1 MFQFHFPWIALL
13 IPLPLLVR
21 FLFPVLPKEK
31 KVDTAEILFPRL
43 DRLKNIFPNNSSL
56 KEKSE
61 PYFLPLLLLSWTLM
75 ILALMQPENGF
86 GMGVEDQDGNVFL
99 DFCAGIAVNSTGHC
113 HPRVVDAIVQQ
124 AQRLI
129 HYSASDFYEERYQ
142 ELASALA
149 ASAPW
154 SGPSKVLLQNSGTEA
169 VEASIK
175 LARYMSGR
183 QWIVG
188 FVGGFH
194 GRTLGAL
201 TLTNS
206 KAKYHAHFGP
216 LAPGFLHVPFGSEG
230 LDELEERIIA
240 RTIPGDEIAAFVVE
254 PVQGEGG
261 YVVPDKD
268 FFPRLKQ
275 IADKYCIA
283 IVVDEVQ
290 SGVGRTGKM
299 WAIEHFGIEPD
310 IVATA
315 KGLGSG
321 MPIGAVIA
329 KEHWMRWK
337 PGSHGSTFGGN
348 PVAAAAAIATL
359 EVIRDEKLMENAVA
373 RGKEA
378 VDGLRAAL
386 KGNSLVTDI
395 RGIGLMIGVD
405 FVDAD
410 AAADVEVE
418 AFKRGLLVLT
428 CGDRG
433 VRMSPP
439 LVVNAEEIKTAV
451 RIFAEAA
458 AAVAARR

>member
-1 MFQFHFPWIALL
+1 MTVVEKPQAWPAS
-13 IPLPLLVR
+13 LPHLVT
-21 FLFPVLPKEK
+21 PVPGPKARAQVAADQAVVSNSLPRAYPFAP
-31 KVDTAEILFPRL
+31 VR
-43 DRLKNIFPNNSSL
+43 
-56 KEKSE
+56 
-61 PYFLPLLLLSWTLM
+61 
-75 ILALMQPENGF
+75 GF
-86 GMGVEDQDGNVFL
+86 GSGVEDQDGNVFL

-113 HPRVVDAIVQQ
+113 HPRVVDAIIAQ
-124 AQRLI
+124 AQRLL
-129 HYSASDFYEERYQ
+129 HYSASDFYEQRYQ

-149 ASAPW
+149 ATAPW
-154 SGPSKVLLQNSGTEA
+154 SGPSRVLLQNSGTEA

-216 LAPGFLHVPFGSEG
+216 LAPGFLHVPFGSAG

-261 YVVPDKD
+261 YVMPDKD
-268 FFPRLKQ
+268 FFPRLKA
-275 IADKYCIA
+275 IADKHCIA

-310 IVATA
+310 IIATA

-359 EVIRDEKLMENAVA
+359 EVIRDEKLMENATA
-373 RGKEA
+373 RGREA
-378 VDGLRAAL
+378 VDGLRTAL
-386 KGNSLVTDI
+386 AGSAIVTDV
-395 RGIGLMIGVD
+395 RGIGLMIAVD

-410 AAADVEVE
+410 TAAAVEVA
-418 AFKRGLLVLT
+418 AFERGLLVLT

-439 LVVNAEEIKTAV
+439 LVVTAAEVAAAV
-451 RIFAEAA
+451 RIFAEA
-458 AAVAARR
+458 VAAIAATR

>member
-1 MFQFHFPWIALL
+1 MTVIEKPRTWPVTLPHLVTEVPGPKALAQVAADQAVVSGS
-13 IPLPLLVR
+13 LPRAYPFAPVR
-21 FLFPVLPKEK
+21 
-31 KVDTAEILFPRL
+31 
-43 DRLKNIFPNNSSL
+43 
-56 KEKSE
+56 
-61 PYFLPLLLLSWTLM
+61 
-75 ILALMQPENGF
+75 GF

-149 ASAPW
+149 ATAPW

-261 YVVPDKD
+261 YVVPDKE

-299 WAIEHFGIEPD
+299 WAIENFGIEPD
-310 IVATA
+310 IIATA

-359 EVIRDEKLMENAVA
+359 EVIRDEKLMENALA

-386 KGNSLVTDI
+386 KGSSIVTDI

-405 FVDAD
+405 FTDAD
-410 AAADVEVE
+410 TAADVEVE

>member
-1 MFQFHFPWIALL
+1 MTVIEKPGTWPATLPHLVTEVPGPKALAQVAADQAVVSGS
-13 IPLPLLVR
+13 LPRAYPFAPVR
-21 FLFPVLPKEK
+21 
-31 KVDTAEILFPRL
+31 
-43 DRLKNIFPNNSSL
+43 
-56 KEKSE
+56 
-61 PYFLPLLLLSWTLM
+61 
-75 ILALMQPENGF
+75 GF

-149 ASAPW
+149 ATAPW

-299 WAIEHFGIEPD
+299 WAIENFGIEPD
-310 IVATA
+310 IIATA

-359 EVIRDEKLMENAVA
+359 EVIRDEKLMQNALA

-386 KGNSLVTDI
+386 KGSSIVTDI

-405 FVDAD
+405 FTDAD
-410 AAADVEVE
+410 TAADVEVE

-439 LVVNAEEIKTAV
+439 FVVNAEEIKTAV

>member
-1 MFQFHFPWIALL
+1 MTVIEKPQAWPASLPHLVTEVPGPKALAQVAADQAVVSNS
-13 IPLPLLVR
+13 LPRAYPFAPVR
-21 FLFPVLPKEK
+21 
-31 KVDTAEILFPRL
+31 
-43 DRLKNIFPNNSSL
+43 
-56 KEKSE
+56 
-61 PYFLPLLLLSWTLM
+61 
-75 ILALMQPENGF
+75 GF

-149 ASAPW
+149 ATAPW

-183 QWIVG
+183 QWVVG

-216 LAPGFLHVPFGSEG
+216 LAPGFLHVPFGSAG
-230 LDELEERIIA
+230 LDELEQRIIA

-359 EVIRDEKLMENAVA
+359 EVIRDERLMENAVA
-373 RGKEA
+373 RGREA

-386 KGNSLVTDI
+386 KGNSIVTDI

-439 LVVNAEEIKTAV
+439 LVVNAEEISTAV

>member
-1 MFQFHFPWIALL
+1 MTVIEKPQAWPASLPHLVTEVPGPKALAQVAADQAVVSNS
-13 IPLPLLVR
+13 LPRAYPFAPVR
-21 FLFPVLPKEK
+21 
-31 KVDTAEILFPRL
+31 
-43 DRLKNIFPNNSSL
+43 
-56 KEKSE
+56 
-61 PYFLPLLLLSWTLM
+61 
-75 ILALMQPENGF
+75 GF

-149 ASAPW
+149 ATAPW

-299 WAIEHFGIEPD
+299 WAIENFGIEPD
-310 IVATA
+310 IIATA

-329 KEHWMRWK
+329 KEHWMRWA

-359 EVIRDEKLMENAVA
+359 EVIRDEKLMENALA

-386 KGNSLVTDI
+386 KGSSIVTDI

-405 FVDAD
+405 FTDAD
-410 AAADVEVE
+410 TAADVEVE

>member
-1 MFQFHFPWIALL
+1 MTVIEKPQAWPASLPHLVTEVPGPKALAQVAADQAVVSNS
-13 IPLPLLVR
+13 LPRAYPFAPVR
-21 FLFPVLPKEK
+21 
-31 KVDTAEILFPRL
+31 
-43 DRLKNIFPNNSSL
+43 
-56 KEKSE
+56 
-61 PYFLPLLLLSWTLM
+61 
-75 ILALMQPENGF
+75 GF

-149 ASAPW
+149 ATAPW

-183 QWIVG
+183 QWVVG

-216 LAPGFLHVPFGSEG
+216 LAPGFLHVPFGSAG
-230 LDELEERIIA
+230 LDELEQRIIA

-359 EVIRDEKLMENAVA
+359 EVIRDEKLMDNAVA
-373 RGKEA
+373 RGREA

-386 KGNSLVTDI
+386 KGNSIVTDI

-439 LVVNAEEIKTAV
+439 LVVNAQEISTAV

>member
-1 MFQFHFPWIALL
+1 MTVIEKPQAWPVTLPHLVTEVPGPKALAQVAADQAVVSNS
-13 IPLPLLVR
+13 LPRAYPFAPVR
-21 FLFPVLPKEK
+21 
-31 KVDTAEILFPRL
+31 
-43 DRLKNIFPNNSSL
+43 
-56 KEKSE
+56 
-61 PYFLPLLLLSWTLM
+61 
-75 ILALMQPENGF
+75 GF

-175 LARYMSGR
+175 LARYMCGR

>member
-1 MFQFHFPWIALL
+1 MTVIEKTQAWPASLPHLVTEVPGPKALAQVAADQAVVSNS
-13 IPLPLLVR
+13 LPRAYPFAPVR
-21 FLFPVLPKEK
+21 
-31 KVDTAEILFPRL
+31 
-43 DRLKNIFPNNSSL
+43 
-56 KEKSE
+56 
-61 PYFLPLLLLSWTLM
+61 
-75 ILALMQPENGF
+75 GF

-113 HPRVVDAIVQQ
+113 HPRVVEAVVQQ
-124 AQRLI
+124 AQRLL
-129 HYSASDFYEERYQ
+129 HYSASDFYEQRYQ

-149 ASAPW
+149 ATAPW
-154 SGPSKVLLQNSGTEA
+154 KGPSKVLLQNSGTEA

-183 QWIVG
+183 QWVVG

-216 LAPGFLHVPFGSEG
+216 LAPGFLHVPFGSAG
-230 LDELEERIIA
+230 LDELEQRIIA

-359 EVIRDEKLMENAVA
+359 DVIRDEKLMENAVA

-378 VDGLRAAL
+378 VDGLRTSL
-386 KGNSLVTDI
+386 KGNSIVTDI

-439 LVVNAEEIKTAV
+439 LVVSAEEIATAV

>member
-1 MFQFHFPWIALL
+1 MTVIEKPGTWPVTLPHLVTEVPGPKALAQVAADQAVVSGS
-13 IPLPLLVR
+13 LPRAYPFAPVR
-21 FLFPVLPKEK
+21 
-31 KVDTAEILFPRL
+31 
-43 DRLKNIFPNNSSL
+43 
-56 KEKSE
+56 
-61 PYFLPLLLLSWTLM
+61 
-75 ILALMQPENGF
+75 GF

-149 ASAPW
+149 ATAPW

-299 WAIEHFGIEPD
+299 WAIENFGIEPD
-310 IVATA
+310 IIATA

-359 EVIRDEKLMENAVA
+359 EVIRDEKLMENALA

-378 VDGLRAAL
+378 VDGLRVAL
-386 KGNSLVTDI
+386 KASSIVTDI

-405 FVDAD
+405 FTDAD
-410 AAADVEVE
+410 TAADVEVE

>member
-1 MFQFHFPWIALL
+1 MTVIEKPQAWPASLPHLVTEVPGPKALAQVAADQAVVSNS
-13 IPLPLLVR
+13 LPRAYPFAPVR
-21 FLFPVLPKEK
+21 
-31 KVDTAEILFPRL
+31 
-43 DRLKNIFPNNSSL
+43 
-56 KEKSE
+56 
-61 PYFLPLLLLSWTLM
+61 
-75 ILALMQPENGF
+75 GF

-154 SGPSKVLLQNSGTEA
+154 KGPSKVLLQNSGTEA

-254 PVQGEGG
+254 PVHGEGG

-378 VDGLRAAL
+378 VDGLRASL

>member
-1 MFQFHFPWIALL
+1 MTVIEKPQAWPASLPHLVTEVPGPKALAQVAADQAVVSNS
-13 IPLPLLVR
+13 LPRAYPFAPVR
-21 FLFPVLPKEK
+21 
-31 KVDTAEILFPRL
+31 
-43 DRLKNIFPNNSSL
+43 
-56 KEKSE
+56 
-61 PYFLPLLLLSWTLM
+61 
-75 ILALMQPENGF
+75 GF

-149 ASAPW
+149 ATAPW

-183 QWIVG
+183 QWVVG

-216 LAPGFLHVPFGSEG
+216 LAPGFLHVPFGSAG
-230 LDELEERIIA
+230 LDELEQRIIA

-373 RGKEA
+373 RGREA

-386 KGNSLVTDI
+386 TGNSIVTDI

-439 LVVNAEEIKTAV
+439 LVVNAEEISTAV

>member
-1 MFQFHFPWIALL
+1 MTVIEKPGTWPVTLPHLVTEVPGPKALAQVAADQAVVSGS
-13 IPLPLLVR
+13 LPRAYPFAPVR
-21 FLFPVLPKEK
+21 
-31 KVDTAEILFPRL
+31 
-43 DRLKNIFPNNSSL
+43 
-56 KEKSE
+56 
-61 PYFLPLLLLSWTLM
+61 
-75 ILALMQPENGF
+75 GF
-86 GMGVEDQDGNVFL
+86 GMGVEDQDGNVFF

-149 ASAPW
+149 ATAPW

-299 WAIEHFGIEPD
+299 WAIENFGIEPD
-310 IVATA
+310 IIATA

-359 EVIRDEKLMENAVA
+359 EVIRDEKLMENALA

-378 VDGLRAAL
+378 VDGLRVAL
-386 KGNSLVTDI
+386 KGSSIVTDI

-405 FVDAD
+405 FTDAD
-410 AAADVEVE
+410 TAADVEVE

>member
-1 MFQFHFPWIALL
+1 MTVIEKPGTWPVTLPHLVTEVPGPKALAQVAADQAVVSGS
-13 IPLPLLVR
+13 LPRAYPFAPVR
-21 FLFPVLPKEK
+21 
-31 KVDTAEILFPRL
+31 
-43 DRLKNIFPNNSSL
+43 
-56 KEKSE
+56 
-61 PYFLPLLLLSWTLM
+61 
-75 ILALMQPENGF
+75 GF

-149 ASAPW
+149 ATAPW

-359 EVIRDEKLMENAVA
+359 EVIRDEKLMENALA

-378 VDGLRAAL
+378 VDGLRVAL
-386 KGNSLVTDI
+386 KGSSIVTDI

-405 FVDAD
+405 FTDAD
-410 AAADVEVE
+410 TAADVEVE

>member
-1 MFQFHFPWIALL
+1 MTVIEKPGTWPATLPHLVTEVPGPKALAQVAADQEVVSGS
-13 IPLPLLVR
+13 LPRAYPFAPVR
-21 FLFPVLPKEK
+21 
-31 KVDTAEILFPRL
+31 
-43 DRLKNIFPNNSSL
+43 
-56 KEKSE
+56 
-61 PYFLPLLLLSWTLM
+61 
-75 ILALMQPENGF
+75 GF

-149 ASAPW
+149 ATAPW

-299 WAIEHFGIEPD
+299 WAIENFGIEPD
-310 IVATA
+310 IIATA

-329 KEHWMRWK
+329 KEHWMRWA

-359 EVIRDEKLMENAVA
+359 EVIRDEKLMENALA

-386 KGNSLVTDI
+386 KGSSIVTDI

-405 FVDAD
+405 FTDAD
-410 AAADVEVE
+410 TAADVEVE

>member
-1 MFQFHFPWIALL
+1 MTVIEKPGTWPVTLPHLVTEVPGPKALAQVAADQAVVSNS
-13 IPLPLLVR
+13 LPRAYPFAPVR
-21 FLFPVLPKEK
+21 
-31 KVDTAEILFPRL
+31 
-43 DRLKNIFPNNSSL
+43 
-56 KEKSE
+56 
-61 PYFLPLLLLSWTLM
+61 
-75 ILALMQPENGF
+75 GF

-149 ASAPW
+149 ATAPW

-299 WAIEHFGIEPD
+299 WAIENFGIEPD

-359 EVIRDEKLMENAVA
+359 EVIRDEKLMENALA

-386 KGNSLVTDI
+386 KGSSIVTDI
-395 RGIGLMIGVD
+395 RGIGLMIGID
-405 FVDAD
+405 FTDAD
-410 AAADVEVE
+410 TAADVEVE

>member
-1 MFQFHFPWIALL
+1 MTVIEKPQAWPATLPHLVTEVPGPKALAQVAADQAVVSNS
-13 IPLPLLVR
+13 LPRAYPFAPVR
-21 FLFPVLPKEK
+21 
-31 KVDTAEILFPRL
+31 
-43 DRLKNIFPNNSSL
+43 
-56 KEKSE
+56 
-61 PYFLPLLLLSWTLM
+61 
-75 ILALMQPENGF
+75 GF

-113 HPRVVDAIVQQ
+113 HPRVVDAVVQQ
-124 AQRLI
+124 AQRLL
-129 HYSASDFYEERYQ
+129 HYSASDFYEQRYQ

-149 ASAPW
+149 ATAPW

-216 LAPGFLHVPFGSEG
+216 LAPGFLHVPFGSHG

-261 YVVPDKD
+261 YVVPDED

-310 IVATA
+310 IVAAA

-337 PGSHGSTFGGN
+337 QGSHGSTFGGN
-348 PVAAAAAIATL
+348 LLAMAAG
-359 EVIRDEKLMENAVA
+359 NAVLDEVTKPGFLDHVRTMA
-373 RGKEA
+373 LLFKQRLAEIKDRYPAVIAEVRGEGLLIGVRALVPAA
-378 VDGLRAAL
+378 VLVDALRASYAL
-386 KGNSLVTDI
+386 PGVFDPVKLGGRWLMDGALVNPVPVT
-395 RGIGLMIGVD
+395 
-405 FVDAD
+405 
-410 AAADVEVE
+410 
-418 AFKRGLLVLT
+418 
-428 CGDRG
+428 
-433 VRMSPP
+433 
-439 LVVNAEEIKTAV
+439 
-451 RIFAEAA
+451 
-458 AAVAARR
+458 VARE

>member
-1 MFQFHFPWIALL
+1 MTVIEKPQAWPASLPHLVTEVPGPKALAQVAADQAVVSNS
-13 IPLPLLVR
+13 LPRAYPFAPVR
-21 FLFPVLPKEK
+21 
-31 KVDTAEILFPRL
+31 
-43 DRLKNIFPNNSSL
+43 
-56 KEKSE
+56 
-61 PYFLPLLLLSWTLM
+61 
-75 ILALMQPENGF
+75 GF

-149 ASAPW
+149 ATAPW
-154 SGPSKVLLQNSGTEA
+154 NGPSKVLLQNSGTEA

-183 QWIVG
+183 QWVVG

-216 LAPGFLHVPFGSEG
+216 LAPGFLHVPFGSAG
-230 LDELEERIIA
+230 LDELEQRIIA

-359 EVIRDEKLMENAVA
+359 EVIRDEKLMDNAVA
-373 RGKEA
+373 RGREA

-386 KGNSLVTDI
+386 KGNSIVTDI

-405 FVDAD
+405 FVAAD

-439 LVVNAEEIKTAV
+439 LVVNAEEISTAV

>member
-1 MFQFHFPWIALL
+1 MTVIEKPQAWPASLPHLVTEVPGPRALAQVAADQAVVSNS
-13 IPLPLLVR
+13 LPRAYPFAPVR
-21 FLFPVLPKEK
+21 
-31 KVDTAEILFPRL
+31 
-43 DRLKNIFPNNSSL
+43 
-56 KEKSE
+56 
-61 PYFLPLLLLSWTLM
+61 
-75 ILALMQPENGF
+75 GF

-124 AQRLI
+124 AQQLI

-154 SGPSKVLLQNSGTEA
+154 KGSSKVLLQNSGTEA

-329 KEHWMRWK
+329 KEHWMQWK

-378 VDGLRAAL
+378 VVGLRESL

-405 FVDAD
+405 FVDGD

-418 AFKRGLLVLT
+418 AFRRGLLVLT

>member
-1 MFQFHFPWIALL
+1 MTVIEKPQAWPVTLPHLVTEVPGPKALAQVAADQAVVSNS
-13 IPLPLLVR
+13 LPRAYPFAPVR
-21 FLFPVLPKEK
+21 
-31 KVDTAEILFPRL
+31 
-43 DRLKNIFPNNSSL
+43 
-56 KEKSE
+56 
-61 PYFLPLLLLSWTLM
+61 
-75 ILALMQPENGF
+75 GF

-386 KGNSLVTDI
+386 RGNSLVTDI

>member
-1 MFQFHFPWIALL
+1 MTVIEKPQAWPASLPHLVTEVPGSKALAQVAADQAVVSNS
-13 IPLPLLVR
+13 LPRAYPFAPVR
-21 FLFPVLPKEK
+21 
-31 KVDTAEILFPRL
+31 
-43 DRLKNIFPNNSSL
+43 
-56 KEKSE
+56 
-61 PYFLPLLLLSWTLM
+61 
-75 ILALMQPENGF
+75 GF

-149 ASAPW
+149 ATAPW
-154 SGPSKVLLQNSGTEA
+154 NGPSKVLLQNSGTEA

-183 QWIVG
+183 QWVVG

-216 LAPGFLHVPFGSEG
+216 LAPGFLHVPFGSAG
-230 LDELEERIIA
+230 LDELEQRIIA

-373 RGKEA
+373 RGREA

-386 KGNSLVTDI
+386 KGNSIVTDI

-439 LVVNAEEIKTAV
+439 LVVNAEEISTAV

>member
-1 MFQFHFPWIALL
+1 MTVIEKPGTWPVTLPHLVTEVPGPKALAQVAADQAVVSGS
-13 IPLPLLVR
+13 LPRAYPFAPVR
-21 FLFPVLPKEK
+21 
-31 KVDTAEILFPRL
+31 
-43 DRLKNIFPNNSSL
+43 
-56 KEKSE
+56 
-61 PYFLPLLLLSWTLM
+61 
-75 ILALMQPENGF
+75 GF

-149 ASAPW
+149 ATAPW

-299 WAIEHFGIEPD
+299 WAIENFGIEPD
-310 IVATA
+310 IIATA

-359 EVIRDEKLMENAVA
+359 EVIRDENLMENALA

-386 KGNSLVTDI
+386 KGSSIVTDI

-405 FVDAD
+405 FTDAD
-410 AAADVEVE
+410 TAADVEVE

>member
-1 MFQFHFPWIALL
+1 MTVIEKPQAWPVTLPHLVTEVPGPKALAQVAADQAVVSNS
-13 IPLPLLVR
+13 LPRAYPFAPVR
-21 FLFPVLPKEK
+21 
-31 KVDTAEILFPRL
+31 
-43 DRLKNIFPNNSSL
+43 
-56 KEKSE
+56 
-61 PYFLPLLLLSWTLM
+61 
-75 ILALMQPENGF
+75 GF

-149 ASAPW
+149 ATAPW

>member
-1 MFQFHFPWIALL
+1 MTVIEKPQAWPASLPHLVTEVPGPKALAQVAADQAVVSNS
-13 IPLPLLVR
+13 LPRAYPFAPVR
-21 FLFPVLPKEK
+21 
-31 KVDTAEILFPRL
+31 
-43 DRLKNIFPNNSSL
+43 
-56 KEKSE
+56 
-61 PYFLPLLLLSWTLM
+61 
-75 ILALMQPENGF
+75 GF

-113 HPRVVDAIVQQ
+113 HPHVVDAIVQQ
-124 AQRLI
+124 AQRLL

-149 ASAPW
+149 ATAPW
-154 SGPSKVLLQNSGTEA
+154 NGPSKVLLQNSGTEA

-183 QWIVG
+183 QWVVG

-216 LAPGFLHVPFGSEG
+216 LAPGFLHVPFGSAG
-230 LDELEERIIA
+230 LDELEQRIIA

-359 EVIRDEKLMENAVA
+359 EVIRDEKLMDNALA
-373 RGKEA
+373 RGREA

-386 KGNSLVTDI
+386 KGNSIVTDI

-410 AAADVEVE
+410 AAADVEME

-439 LVVNAEEIKTAV
+439 LVVNAEEISTAV

>member
-1 MFQFHFPWIALL
+1 MTVIEKPQTWPATLPHLVTEVPGPKALAQVAADQAVVSNS
-13 IPLPLLVR
+13 LPRAYPFAPVR
-21 FLFPVLPKEK
+21 
-31 KVDTAEILFPRL
+31 
-43 DRLKNIFPNNSSL
+43 
-56 KEKSE
+56 
-61 PYFLPLLLLSWTLM
+61 
-75 ILALMQPENGF
+75 GF

-149 ASAPW
+149 ATAPW

-299 WAIEHFGIEPD
+299 WAIENFGIEPD

-359 EVIRDEKLMENAVA
+359 EVIRDEKLMENALA

-386 KGNSLVTDI
+386 KGSSIVTDI
-395 RGIGLMIGVD
+395 RGIGLMIGID
-405 FVDAD
+405 FTDAD
-410 AAADVEVE
+410 TAADVEVE

>member
-1 MFQFHFPWIALL
+1 MTVIETPQAWPASLPHLVTEVPGPKALAQVAADQAVVSNS
-13 IPLPLLVR
+13 LPRAYPFAPVR
-21 FLFPVLPKEK
+21 
-31 KVDTAEILFPRL
+31 
-43 DRLKNIFPNNSSL
+43 
-56 KEKSE
+56 
-61 PYFLPLLLLSWTLM
+61 
-75 ILALMQPENGF
+75 GF

-149 ASAPW
+149 ATAPW

-183 QWIVG
+183 QWVVG

-216 LAPGFLHVPFGSEG
+216 LAPGFLHVPFGSAG
-230 LDELEERIIA
+230 LDELEQRIIA

-359 EVIRDEKLMENAVA
+359 EVIRDEKLMDNAVA
-373 RGKEA
+373 RGREA

-386 KGNSLVTDI
+386 KGNSIVTDI

-439 LVVNAEEIKTAV
+439 LVVNAEEISTAV

>member
-1 MFQFHFPWIALL
+1 MTVIEKPGTWPVTLPHLVTEVPGPKALAQVAADQAVVSGS
-13 IPLPLLVR
+13 LPRAYPFAPVR
-21 FLFPVLPKEK
+21 
-31 KVDTAEILFPRL
+31 
-43 DRLKNIFPNNSSL
+43 
-56 KEKSE
+56 
-61 PYFLPLLLLSWTLM
+61 
-75 ILALMQPENGF
+75 GF

-149 ASAPW
+149 ATAPW

>member
-1 MFQFHFPWIALL
+1 MTVIEKPGTWPATLPHLVTEVPGPKALAQVAADQAVVSGS
-13 IPLPLLVR
+13 LPRAYPFAPVR
-21 FLFPVLPKEK
+21 
-31 KVDTAEILFPRL
+31 
-43 DRLKNIFPNNSSL
+43 
-56 KEKSE
+56 
-61 PYFLPLLLLSWTLM
+61 
-75 ILALMQPENGF
+75 GF

-149 ASAPW
+149 ATAPW
-154 SGPSKVLLQNSGTEA
+154 NGPSKVLLQNSGTEA

-299 WAIEHFGIEPD
+299 WAIENFGIEPD
-310 IVATA
+310 IIATA

-329 KEHWMRWK
+329 KEHWMRWA

-359 EVIRDEKLMENAVA
+359 EVIRDEKLMENALA

-386 KGNSLVTDI
+386 KGSSIVTDI
-395 RGIGLMIGVD
+395 RGIGLMIGAD
-405 FVDAD
+405 FTDAD
-410 AAADVEVE
+410 TAADVEVE

>member
-1 MFQFHFPWIALL
+1 MTVADKPLAWPTTLPHLVTEVPGPKALAQVAADQAVVSGS
-13 IPLPLLVR
+13 LPRAYPFEPVR
-21 FLFPVLPKEK
+21 
-31 KVDTAEILFPRL
+31 
-43 DRLKNIFPNNSSL
+43 
-56 KEKSE
+56 
-61 PYFLPLLLLSWTLM
+61 
-75 ILALMQPENGF
+75 GF

-124 AQRLI
+124 AQRLL
-129 HYSASDFYEERYQ
+129 HYSASDFYEQRYQ
-142 ELASALA
+142 ELATALA
-149 ASAPW
+149 ATAPW

-216 LAPGFLHVPFGSEG
+216 LAPGFLHVPFGSDG

-240 RTIPGDEIAAFVVE
+240 RTIPGDEIAAIVVE

-268 FFPRLKQ
+268 FFPRLKA

-310 IVATA
+310 IIATA

-359 EVIRDEKLMENAVA
+359 EVIRDEKLMENATA

-386 KGNSLVTDI
+386 KGNSTVTDI

-405 FVDAD
+405 FTDAD
-410 AAADVEVE
+410 TAAEVEVE

>member
-1 MFQFHFPWIALL
+1 MTVADKPLAWPTTLPHLVTEVPGPKALSQVAADQAVVSGS
-13 IPLPLLVR
+13 LPRAYPFAPVR
-21 FLFPVLPKEK
+21 
-31 KVDTAEILFPRL
+31 
-43 DRLKNIFPNNSSL
+43 
-56 KEKSE
+56 
-61 PYFLPLLLLSWTLM
+61 
-75 ILALMQPENGF
+75 GF

-124 AQRLI
+124 AQRLL
-129 HYSASDFYEERYQ
+129 HYSASDFYEQRYQ
-142 ELASALA
+142 ELATALA
-149 ASAPW
+149 ATAPW

-216 LAPGFLHVPFGSEG
+216 LAPGFLHVPFGSGG

-261 YVVPDKD
+261 YVVPDKE
-268 FFPRLKQ
+268 FFPRLKA

-290 SGVGRTGKM
+290 SGLGRTGKM

-310 IVATA
+310 IIATA

-359 EVIRDEKLMENAVA
+359 DVIRDEKLMENATA

-386 KGNSLVTDI
+386 KGNSVVTDI

-410 AAADVEVE
+410 TAADVEVE

>member
-1 MFQFHFPWIALL
+1 MTVIEKPGTWPATLPHRVTEVPGPKALAQVAADQAVVSGS
-13 IPLPLLVR
+13 LPRAYPFAPVR
-21 FLFPVLPKEK
+21 
-31 KVDTAEILFPRL
+31 
-43 DRLKNIFPNNSSL
+43 
-56 KEKSE
+56 
-61 PYFLPLLLLSWTLM
+61 
-75 ILALMQPENGF
+75 GF

-149 ASAPW
+149 ATAPW

-299 WAIEHFGIEPD
+299 WAIENFGIEPD
-310 IVATA
+310 IIATA

-359 EVIRDEKLMENAVA
+359 EVIRDEKLMENALA

-386 KGNSLVTDI
+386 KGSSIVTDI

-405 FVDAD
+405 FTDAD
-410 AAADVEVE
+410 TAADVEVE

>member
-1 MFQFHFPWIALL
+1 MTVIEKPQAWPASLPHLVTEVPGPKALAQVAADQAVVSNS
-13 IPLPLLVR
+13 LPRAYPFAPVR
-21 FLFPVLPKEK
+21 
-31 KVDTAEILFPRL
+31 
-43 DRLKNIFPNNSSL
+43 
-56 KEKSE
+56 
-61 PYFLPLLLLSWTLM
+61 
-75 ILALMQPENGF
+75 GF

-113 HPRVVDAIVQQ
+113 HPRVVDAVVQQ
-124 AQRLI
+124 AQRLL
-129 HYSASDFYEERYQ
+129 HYSASDFYEQRYQ

-230 LDELEERIIA
+230 LDELEQRIIA

-261 YVVPDKD
+261 YVVPDAE

-378 VDGLRAAL
+378 VDGLRASLA
-386 KGNSLVTDI
+386 GNSLVTDI

>member
-1 MFQFHFPWIALL
+1 MTVIEKPQAWPASLPHLVTEVPGPKALAQVAADQAVVSNS
-13 IPLPLLVR
+13 LPRAYPFAPVR
-21 FLFPVLPKEK
+21 
-31 KVDTAEILFPRL
+31 
-43 DRLKNIFPNNSSL
+43 
-56 KEKSE
+56 
-61 PYFLPLLLLSWTLM
+61 
-75 ILALMQPENGF
+75 GF

-113 HPRVVDAIVQQ
+113 HPRVVDAVIQQ
-124 AQRLI
+124 AQRLL
-129 HYSASDFYEERYQ
+129 HYSASDFYEQRYQ

-154 SGPSKVLLQNSGTEA
+154 KGPSKVLLQNSGTEA

>member
-1 MFQFHFPWIALL
+1 MTVIEKPQAWPASLPHLVTEVPGPKALAQVAADQAVVSNS
-13 IPLPLLVR
+13 LPRAYPFAPVR
-21 FLFPVLPKEK
+21 
-31 KVDTAEILFPRL
+31 
-43 DRLKNIFPNNSSL
+43 
-56 KEKSE
+56 
-61 PYFLPLLLLSWTLM
+61 
-75 ILALMQPENGF
+75 GF

-149 ASAPW
+149 ATAPW

-183 QWIVG
+183 QWVVG

-216 LAPGFLHVPFGSEG
+216 LAPGFLHVPFGSAG
-230 LDELEERIIA
+230 LDELEQRIIA

-373 RGKEA
+373 RGREA

-386 KGNSLVTDI
+386 KGNSIVTDI

-410 AAADVEVE
+410 AAADVEME

-439 LVVNAEEIKTAV
+439 LVVNAEEISTAV

>member
-1 MFQFHFPWIALL
+1 MTVIEKPQAWPTSLPHLVTEVPGPKALAQVAADQAVVSNS
-13 IPLPLLVR
+13 LPRAYPFAPVR
-21 FLFPVLPKEK
+21 
-31 KVDTAEILFPRL
+31 
-43 DRLKNIFPNNSSL
+43 
-56 KEKSE
+56 
-61 PYFLPLLLLSWTLM
+61 
-75 ILALMQPENGF
+75 GF

-154 SGPSKVLLQNSGTEA
+154 KGPSKVLLQNSGTEA

-230 LDELEERIIA
+230 LDELEQRIIA

-378 VDGLRAAL
+378 VDGLRASL
-386 KGNSLVTDI
+386 KGNSLITDI

-439 LVVNAEEIKTAV
+439 LVVNAEEISTAV